1 MRRSLAATFA
11 ISVLALGLAAC
22 GGGGEDDKLSKTEI
36 GKQANAICQEFDK
49 KIAAVPQPTGAR
61 NPGTA
66 AAYADQ
72 TRPIVRQAIAKLDEL
87 EPEESIEKDWT
98 IFIGT
103 QKEAA
108 NLLDDLVEQIKER
121 DAGAQ
126 DTLGKIN
133 AAAESGNVA
142 AKRLG
147 ASSCA
152 STASTTS
159 PNRGSR

>member
-1 MRRSLAATFA
+1 MRLSLAATFA
-11 ISVLALGLAAC
+11 ISVLALGLAC
-22 GGGGEDDKLSKTEI
+22 GGDDDGGADKLSKAEI
-36 GKQANAICQEFDK
+36 GKQANAICKEFDK

-72 TRPIVRQAIAKLDEL
+72 TRPIVRQAIAKLDAL

-98 IFIGT
+98 IFIAK

-108 NLLDDLVEQIKER
+108 NLLDDLVQQIKER

-126 DTLGKIN
+126 ETLGQIN
-133 AAAESGNVA
+133 AVAEDGNAA

-147 ASSCA
+147 ADSCA
-152 STASTTS
+152 SSTSTPS
-159 PNRGSR
+159 